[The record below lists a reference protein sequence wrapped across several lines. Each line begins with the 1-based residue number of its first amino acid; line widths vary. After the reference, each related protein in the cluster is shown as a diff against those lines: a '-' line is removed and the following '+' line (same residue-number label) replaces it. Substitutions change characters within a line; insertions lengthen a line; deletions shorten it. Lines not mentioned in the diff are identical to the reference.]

1 MKVKD
6 IMSTEVFYVGP
17 DKMMNRIQDVIE
29 WNEVRHVPVVDK
41 HGYVL
46 GIISQR
52 DLLQTAFT
60 NVSMADQYELLK
72 NIPITDFMKTRVITT
87 TPDTDLAEAAWLLIE
102 NKIGCLPVLDK
113 QSKIIG
119 IVTESDFV
127 KLAAHTN

>member
-87 TPDTDLAEAAWLLIE
+87 TPETDLAEAAWLLIE